1 MRKNITVTIIA
12 VIAVFT
18 AFAFGCTAAPVA
30 EEQTAQ
36 VQQTQETAADAV
48 EKTEQTV
55 QQDMQ
60 IEVME
65 ESGQVIILEET
76 AQKVVVFAPSAL
88 EIIDELG
95 AMDKVIGVDNWSID
109 IGEPLAEGLEGY
121 GDYQGLNMERLAQS
135 MPDLIIALQG
145 GPTEDYA
152 KAEELGIIVY
162 TVNAESIDRVYEEIK
177 NIGILLG
184 LGQEAEL
191 LSNNIKAEVEEIYS
205 KVKDI
210 PEDQRPRVF
219 YQIFDDPLWSAGEDT
234 FINDMIIK
242 AGGINIVAL
251 DGLSQY
257 VEYNVEKLIA
267 HDPQVMIAGDGGMY
281 VANTADVILG
291 DPRFSSVSAVKE
303 GRAYVVPENS
313 VVRTSHHIIKG
324 LKMFAKAIHPEIFG
338 EFEIIE

>member
-1 MRKNITVTIIA
+1 MRQNITITVIA

-36 VQQTQETAADAV
+36 VQQMQEAV
-48 EKTEQTV
+48 EEAAEQTEQAV
-55 QQDMQ
+55 QQDMK
-60 IEVME
+60 IEVTE
-65 ESGQVIILEET
+65 ESGKVIILEEA
-76 AQKVVVFAPSAL
+76 AQKVVVLAPSAL
-88 EIIDELG
+88 EVIDEIG

-109 IGEPLAEGLEGY
+109 IGEPLAEGFEGY

-145 GPTEDYA
+145 GPSEDYA
-152 KAEELGIIVY
+152 KAEELGIMVY
-162 TVNAESIDRVYEEIK
+162 TVNAESIGRVYEEIK

-184 LGQEAEL
+184 LDQEAEL
-191 LSNNIKAEVEEIYS
+191 LSNNIKAEVDEVYS

-234 FINDMIIK
+234 FINDMITK
-242 AGGINIVAL
+242 AGGVNIVAL

-257 VEYNVEKLIA
+257 VEYNVEKLIE

-281 VANTADVILG
+281 VANTADVILE
-291 DPRFSSVSAVKE
+291 DQRFSSVSAVKE
-303 GRAYVVPENS
+303 GRVYIVPENS
-313 VVRTSHHIIKG
+313 VVRTSHNIIKG